1 MTAQSDL
8 KLRIRDRQA
17 KTGESYSTARAH
29 VLRARAEILG
39 LPTEPTTSPSQQR
52 EAVVLKVN
60 RESARVRVFGEDV
73 ELTFRTAGAYELI
86 PGQIATLRLDKRW
99 TYRDD
104 AYASGRVEA
113 ARIDI
118 ARLGLEALPLH
129 GGDLVDLRKGHEP
142 YRRPDPYAPL
152 WRTFT
157 ARRRRA
163 YEMDAIA
170 WGAFPG
176 ADPEDNPTCD
186 AAELREAGDDQGA
199 YKLLMQA
206 LHRDLRCIDAHA
218 QLGNIAFDR
227 LPERALL
234 HYEIGIAISE
244 LSLPTDF
251 DGVLEWGL
259 LYNRPFL
266 RCLHGLGLCRWRLG
280 RFAEAERVFLRLLS
294 LSPNDNLGARFNL
307 ADVRAGRTWEDDSAQ
322 RASNASA

>member
-118 ARLGLEALPLH
+118 ARLGLEAMA
-129 GGDLVDLRKGHEP
+129 GH
-142 YRRPDPYAPL
+142 
-152 WRTFT
+152 
-157 ARRRRA
+157 
-163 YEMDAIA
+163 IA
-170 WGAFPG
+170 A
-176 ADPEDNPTCD
+176 
-186 AAELREAGDDQGA
+186 
-199 YKLLMQA
+199 
-206 LHRDLRCIDAHA
+206 
-218 QLGNIAFDR
+218 
-227 LPERALL
+227 
-234 HYEIGIAISE
+234 
-244 LSLPTDF
+244 
-251 DGVLEWGL
+251 
-259 LYNRPFL
+259 
-266 RCLHGLGLCRWRLG
+266 
-280 RFAEAERVFLRLLS
+280 
-294 LSPNDNLGARFNL
+294 
-307 ADVRAGRTWEDDSAQ
+307 
-322 RASNASA
+322 